1 VSRALRACARVGRA
15 LVRCLATAV
24 LVGLVAVLVV
34 AFAPRLW
41 GYRSLVVRSDSMR
54 PAAPVGSVVVA
65 RPIQPAQVRVGQLIL
80 VPRRQ
85 RPGKE
90 PLAPLL
96 HRVVAVEHDHEGV
109 VVQTKGDANPTP
121 DPARTVLRGATVT
134 PVYVV
139 PMVGYIMGFAAT
151 PGGWFV
157 IVLLPASLLCGTMI
171 AGIWRDDEETPSAQP
186 APSRAPRRRRVA
198 GRGAGWPNS
207 GGSASLP
214 SRPSG

>member
-1 VSRALRACARVGRA
+1 
-15 LVRCLATAV
+15 

-85 RPGKE
+85 RPGNE
-90 PLAPLL
+90 PLPPLL
-96 HRVVAVEHDHEGV
+96 HRVVAVEHDHAGI
-109 VVQTKGDANPTP
+109 VVQTKGDSNPTP
-121 DPARTVLRGATVT
+121 DPARTLLRSATVT

-139 PMVGYIMGFAAT
+139 PMVGFIMGFAAT
-151 PGGWFV
+151 PGGWFL
-157 IVLLPASLLCGTMI
+157 IVLLPASLLCATMI
-171 AGIWRDDEETPSAQP
+171 LGIWRDEDEAPLAEP
-186 APSRAPRRRRVA
+186 APSRAPRGSGFV
-198 GRGAGWPNS
+198 GPGAGWPS
-207 GGSASLP
+207 SSGSASLP